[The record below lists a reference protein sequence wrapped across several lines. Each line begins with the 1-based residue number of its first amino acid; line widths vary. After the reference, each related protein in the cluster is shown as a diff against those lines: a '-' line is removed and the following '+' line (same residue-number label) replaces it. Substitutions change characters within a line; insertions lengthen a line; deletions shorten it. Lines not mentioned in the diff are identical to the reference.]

1 MRGKSTIVRFHRR
14 SGFTLI
20 ELLVVIA
27 IIGVLVALL
36 LPALQKI
43 REAANRT
50 QCLNNLKQLGLAMHN
65 YHDTYNRFPPSL
77 DEAQAPPPQWPPP
90 PPTPFDVGWHPYWSW
105 IALLMPF
112 YEYDNLY
119 KQADDW
125 AHMGG
130 VNAGT
135 NNDFH
140 WWPWGDWFQNF
151 QTATPNPALGTVN
164 KQVICPSE
172 PRNLRVEYENFGT
185 ASAPLNTAI
194 AFTEYLG
201 VDGIR
206 GDDLGPTGQ
215 PGSGWTWP
223 TLADKSGILVNT
235 QMGVKRKINF
245 ASITDGSS
253 NTLAVG
259 ERPPSV
265 DLFSGWWF
273 AGAGFDGSGVGDISL
288 GAREVAYNTHIT
300 PNIAPSSGQPIP
312 CDPNKI
318 GFVPGTINDNCDQAH
333 FWSWHPGGA
342 NWLWGDGSAKFLQ
355 YTANDILPQLCTRN
369 GGEVVSIDY

>member
-1 MRGKSTIVRFHRR
+1 MVRFRRR

-27 IIGVLVALL
+27 IIGVLIALL
-36 LPALQKI
+36 LPAVQKV

-50 QCLNNLKQLGLAMHN
+50 QCLNNMKQLGLAMHN
-65 YHDTYNRFPPSL
+65 YHDTYGRFPPAL
-77 DEAQAPPPQWPPP
+77 DEAQSPPLTWPPP
-90 PPTPFDVGWHPYWSW
+90 PPAPFDVGWHPYWSW

-112 YEYDNLY
+112 YEYDNLW

-125 AHMGG
+125 AHSSGTPPVVGG

-135 NNDFH
+135 FNDFH
-140 WWPWGDWFQNF
+140 WWPWGDFWANF
-151 QTATPNPALGTVN
+151 ATAYPNPALGTVN

-172 PRNLRVEYENFGT
+172 PRNLLVQYFPFTSSGI
-185 ASAPLNTAI
+185 SVPV

-206 GDDLGPTGQ
+206 GDDLGPAPQ
-215 PGSGWTWP
+215 PGSGWTAP

-235 QMGVKRKINF
+235 QMGIKRRVNF
-245 ASITDGSS
+245 AAITDGSS

-273 AGAGFDGSGVGDISL
+273 AGSGFDGSGVGDVTM
-288 GAREVAYNTHIT
+288 GAREVAYNLHIT
-300 PNIAPSSGQPIP
+300 GNITSSTGTPIP
-312 CDPNKI
+312 CPPTKI
-318 GFVPGTINDNCDQAH
+318 GFVPGSINDNCDQGH
-333 FWSWHPGGA
+333 FFSWHPGGG
-342 NWLWGDGSAKFLQ
+342 NWLFGDGSAKFFTYDMDQ
-355 YTANDILPQLCTRN
+355 VLPQLCTRN
-369 GGEVVSIDY
+369 GGEVFSLDF